1 MKSEPGAAGVDSPF
15 SARGKESGWILLIFR
30 PPILY
35 PFFWLNQD
43 HQLVVFLIITPAS
56 FFDSFLRDKA
66 KKNPALP
73 KPNAKATNRPKIDA
87 FIASPD
93 SSLQDK
99 GTTPFQDFKSLEPQN
114 ANNSGNQTDH
124 KVNKV

>member
-1 MKSEPGAAGVDSPF
+1 
-15 SARGKESGWILLIFR
+15 
-30 PPILY
+30 LY
-35 PFFWLNQD
+35 FK
-43 HQLVVFLIITPAS
+43 ITPAS

-93 SSLQDK
+93 SSLQGK
-99 GTTPFQDFKSLEPQN
+99 GTTLFQDFKSLKPQN
-114 ANNSGNQTDH
+114 ANNSSNQTDH